1 MGLQYNLIRVI
12 GRWDWPEFDAN
23 SLTVFFQ
30 ENIMKSKICPRRAGG
45 FLAAILLLFQFAAT
59 NAVAAMS
66 GPNRWKF
73 VDPPSIDPTFGMPR
87 PKVIANTLGK
97 PPFWIWAASVSD
109 HQSVFLRKSLI
120 LKTMPTKPLVYV
132 TADNYFTL
140 YINGK
145 KVAGRQTN
153 SMAWS
158 QVYRINVAAY
168 LHTGRNEFAM
178 KATNDGGPAGAIL
191 WLISAGHT
199 LLKTDGSWQES
210 DHPKRRWQ
218 TGRGQSHWKLATVET
233 SYGGGPWGD
242 ALAPWP
248 DHAPYLFHLFFQPEH
263 VTVIQHPGAFSGLH
277 SVARMLTPENRG
289 EIRPGYRG
297 TSLLAPAHRIALRVN
312 SNAGDPEI
320 LLDFGQEVA
329 GRIQVQGAGGIV
341 LIGTGESRGEALH
354 GPWGGW
360 HSLSLNA
367 DQTEST
373 PYSAFRYA
381 AVRFSG
387 PGPIRLDRLRLDFK
401 YYPVKYRGAFACSD
415 SLLTKI
421 WYTGAYTSHLC
432 MQENIWDAP
441 KRDRAMW
448 MGDLQVSGEVINN
461 VFLDHFLME
470 QTMRRLR
477 AQAQGGNSPT
487 ALPTNDVNGIPGYS
501 CAWICGLEDFYRH
514 TGAITYIRSQHLLL
528 LSMLRYMKQAFNANN
543 LFVNGHNHW
552 CFTDWSRKLHGNAPQ
567 SYEATDLY
575 TCMAVKRAVVL
586 LRAMGDTANAR
597 RYARWDKT
605 LIIAA
610 RKYSA
615 DSRTGT
621 FTDLRDVNAM
631 AIDSGVADPA
641 QRRAIKRYILGPD
654 CPSWKQIDS
663 PYYNNFVL
671 FALGRLGLTNQGL
684 RFVRSYWG
692 GMIHEGATT
701 FWEGYDPSW
710 PKVHIH
716 QFLQADWVQGYFV
729 SMCHGWSCGVTNWLT
744 QYILGVNSTGQ
755 GFASVR
761 IVPHPG
767 DLHWISGRVPTPQGN
782 ILVMVRRSR
791 SAESIHVSLPAGVR
805 AKIGIRGQN
814 ATINGK
820 KARIIKGQGLH
831 NFVKIPAAHSRS
843 ILEIISPTSGN

>member
-1 MGLQYNLIRVI
+1 MKPKIFPGL
-12 GRWDWPEFDAN
+12 A
-23 SLTVFFQ
+23 SL
-30 ENIMKSKICPRRAGG
+30 A
-45 FLAAILLLFQFAAT
+45 LATILLLFQLAAT
-59 NAVAAMS
+59 NAVAAKS
-66 GPNRWKF
+66 GLKGF
-73 VDPPSIDPTFGMPR
+73 TFAVPPVIDPTFGMPR
-87 PKVIANTLGK
+87 PKVIANTLGA

-109 HQSVFLRKSLI
+109 HQTVFLRKSLI
-120 LKTMPTKPLVYV
+120 LKAPPNKPLVYV

-145 KVAGRQTN
+145 KVASRLSN

-168 LHTGRNEFAM
+168 LHSGRNEFAI

-191 WLISAGHT
+191 WLIGGDRT
-199 LLKTDGSWQES
+199 LLKTDGSWHES
-210 DHPKRRWQ
+210 DHPKQHWQ
-218 TGRGQSHWKLATVET
+218 TGTDQSHWKQATVEAN
-233 SYGGGPWGD
+233 YGGGPWGD
-242 ALAPWP
+242 ALTPWP

-263 VTVIQHPGAFSGLH
+263 VTVIHHPGAFSGLH
-277 SVARMLTPENRG
+277 SLARILTPQNRSAL
-289 EIRPGYRG
+289 RPGYRG
-297 TSLLAPAHRIALRVN
+297 TSLLAPARRIQMQV
-312 SNAGDPEI
+312 NAGTASPEV

-329 GRIQVQGAGGIV
+329 GRIQVRGAGGTV
-341 LIGTGESRGEALH
+341 LIGTGESRGEALR

-360 HSLSLNA
+360 HSFSLNT

-381 AVRFSG
+381 AVQFSG
-387 PGPIRLDRLRLDFK
+387 PGPIRLNRLRLDFK

-415 SLLTKI
+415 PLLTKI

-477 AQAQGGNSPT
+477 EQAQGGNPPA

-514 TGAITYIRSQHLLL
+514 TGAIRYIRSQHLLL
-528 LSMLRYMKQAFNANN
+528 LSMLRYMKQAFNASN

-552 CFTDWSRKLHGNAPQ
+552 CFTDWSSKLHGNAPQ

-575 TCMAVKRAVVL
+575 TCMAVRRAVLL
-586 LRAMGDTANAR
+586 LRVMGDTTNAR

-610 RKYSA
+610 RKYPA

-631 AIDSGVADPA
+631 AIDSGVADLA
-641 QRRAIKRYILGPD
+641 QRRAIKRYILGPN
-654 CPSWKQIDS
+654 CSSWRQIDS

-684 RFVRSYWG
+684 TFVRNYWG

-716 QFLQADWVQGYFV
+716 QFLQADWAQGYFV

-744 QYILGVNSTGQ
+744 QYVLGVNSTGG

-761 IVPHPG
+761 IAPHPG
-767 DLHWISGRVPTPQGN
+767 DLHWISGRVPTPHGD
-782 ILVMVRRSR
+782 ILVLVRRNR

-805 AKIGIRGQN
+805 ATIGIRGGN
-814 ATINGK
+814 ATINGTQAK
-820 KARIIKGQGLH
+820 VIKGQRLH
-831 NFVKIPAAHSRS
+831 NYIKIPAAGSRS
-843 ILEIISPTSGN
+843 ILNIAESTSGN